1 MSAFW
6 VAGWAVESQ
15 NQDFP
20 KDKTSADQS
29 LSSAQ
34 GASIRPE
41 SQMERVMQIDK
52 ARHRSNGTIDMDH
65 SYRQQALVSPAQ
77 TSPRF
82 FKRRGPIPM
91 AKEQKTATE
100 LEDMFEEKINR
111 ATRLRHHSRD
121 VDGVVLRTHPDDKF
135 GWRVQ
140 VIAAPKSIG
149 KFQVAADRIAR
160 SSYDLKK

>member
-1 MSAFW
+1 
-6 VAGWAVESQ
+6 
-15 NQDFP
+15 
-20 KDKTSADQS
+20 
-29 LSSAQ
+29 
-34 GASIRPE
+34 
-41 SQMERVMQIDK
+41 MERVMQIDK
-52 ARHRSNGTIDMDH
+52 ARHRSNGTIDLDH
-65 SYRQQALVSPAQ
+65 SYRASKPSFRRRRPAPG
-77 TSPRF
+77 SSSAG
-82 FKRRGPIPM
+82 GPIPM

-149 KFQVAADRIAR
+149 KFQVAADRIAHELR